1 MIYACIRF
9 DRKLSLSQQA
19 LLNMSKTLTWDG
31 CIYKPLT
38 WKGFSGA
45 VLLSRDLPYQESDHV
60 WLDEQNGILVM
71 MDGTVFNREELC
83 RELSVSGQELKDPK
97 LVCLAFLRWGPSFAE
112 RLNGDFAVCIYREKE
127 NQVFLFRDHLGIR
140 PLAFSNKGQAL
151 YLSTDMMGL
160 CKALFPGE
168 KIDADYML
176 NQFVW
181 VGYDYDILPRREV
194 KKLKPGHYLRADSE
208 GQDIIRYWQPE
219 KIKEDNRL
227 DAARVK
233 AELEELLYDAVAIRA
248 DKRFTASAH
257 VSGALDSSVVAALA
271 RKEYAKQKDFYG
283 FSWTPLRAA
292 KEDRMPYDER
302 ELVKKTCAQNDIQ
315 AVFADYGPEDCMGF
329 NADWRSTVHYL
340 AERKT
345 IELARA
351 KKVNLIF
358 SGWGGDEFISINNRG
373 IDADLVRGFDWK
385 YFFKKY
391 PLSRPKKI
399 ISVLLFNV
407 FFTRWQRSYGKYRAD
422 IAIYPY
428 IKKALGSNL
437 VPPHKRYRYRSRRDV
452 HLQLLTMGHL
462 DQRTSDW
469 YVKGQH
475 HGIEY
480 RYPLLDKRIVEYML
494 KVPSRCLVGGNHHRI
509 MLREIAKNILPAEVA
524 YNKSKADPVG
534 NLYFVHIARETLPFL
549 MSNVDVY
556 AANPDLDFVDFE
568 LIRKNMPRMVAPGR
582 GYVSRDDATIFPY
595 LKAADDFTKGYYEK
609 P

>member
-1 MIYACIRF
+1 
-9 DRKLSLSQQA
+9 
-19 LLNMSKTLTWDG
+19 MSNTLTWDD
-31 CIYKPLT
+31 CISTRLT
-38 WKGFSGA
+38 WEGFSGA
-45 VLLSRDLPYQESDHV
+45 VLLSGDLPYQESDHV
-60 WLDEQNGILVM
+60 WMDTQNGILVM
-71 MDGTVFNREELC
+71 MDGNIFNRGELH
-83 RELSVSGQELKDPK
+83 RELSVSSQGLKDPR
-97 LVCLAFLRWGPSFAE
+97 LVSQAFLRWGPSFAE
-112 RLNGDFAVCIYREKE
+112 RLNGDFAICIYREKE
-127 NQVFLFRDHLGIR
+127 NQAFLFRDHLGIR
-140 PLAFSNKGQAL
+140 PLAFSRKGQAL
-151 YLSTDMMGL
+151 YFSTDMMGL

-168 KIDADYML
+168 KIDPDYML
-176 NQFVW
+176 NQFIW
-181 VGYDYDILPRREV
+181 VDYDYNILPRKEV
-194 KKLKPGHYLRADSE
+194 VRVKPGCYLQVDAR
-208 GQDIIRYWQPE
+208 QQQNIRYWNPE
-219 KIKEDNRL
+219 KINIDNRL
-227 DAARVK
+227 NAVK
-233 AELEELLYDAVAIRA
+233 VREDLESLLYNAVAIRA
-248 DKRFTASAH
+248 DKRFNASAH

-292 KEDRMPYDER
+292 KEGHMPYDER
-302 ELVKKTCAQNDIQ
+302 ELVKKTCVLNDIQ

-345 IELARA
+345 IEFARA

-373 IDADLVRGFDWK
+373 VDADLIRGFDWK

-399 ISVLLFNV
+399 ISALLFNV
-407 FFTRWQRSYGKYRAD
+407 LFTWWGRDYGKYKAD

-437 VPPHKRYRYRSRRDV
+437 VPRHKRYRFRSRREV
-452 HLQLLTMGHL
+452 HLQLLALGHL

-469 YVKGQH
+469 YITGH
-475 HGIEY
+475 RSGIEY
-480 RYPLLDKRIVEYML
+480 RYPLLDKRIVEYLL

-509 MLREIAKNILPAEVA
+509 MLREIAKNLLPAEVA

-534 NLYFVHIARETLPFL
+534 NQYFVYIARETLPFL
-549 MSNVDVY
+549 MNNFDVF
-556 AANPDLDFVDFE
+556 AANPDLGFVDFE
-568 LIRKNMPRMVAPGR
+568 LIKKNMPRMVAPGR
-582 GYVSRDDATIFPY
+582 GYVSKDDATIFPY